1 MSTFQAPSDSDGDP
15 PVLPEGDP
23 DQSQIGFRLF
33 RYFNSRPAGRNVY
46 YRETNGVGSV
56 TETDPQTTYDSNG
69 NVLVDGWSDVV
80 HVWWGGHAAETVT
93 AAQATALTNAGYT
106 LGP

>member
-1 MSTFQAPSDSDGDP
+1 MATFQAPSDSSGTP

-23 DQSQIGFRLF
+23 DQTPLGFRLF
-33 RYFNSRPAGRNVY
+33 RYYRSRPAGRNVY
-46 YRETNGVGSV
+46 YRESNGVGSV

-69 NVLVDGWSDVV
+69 NILIDGWSDIA

-93 AAQATALTNAGYT
+93 ATQATALTNAGYT
-106 LGP
+106 LG